1 MLVAVVLTPAF
12 VALFLPLC
20 DSVSASRDIKTYGM
34 AERANHLDFDIRE
47 QLVRPPL
54 LRPHRHDYFQ
64 IQVSLQGDGEQTVG
78 ASVRP
83 FGRGTLSFVLPYRV
97 HVVSHP
103 EGSRYVILNFSQAFL
118 RPDLQADPLD
128 LEDVPL
134 SLAPEL
140 GPFLFQ
146 EYTDF
151 AFGPGAFA
159 EVEALVQRMLRENAQ
174 RRHGSLTLLRGLLL
188 QLLGLTCQVFE
199 ADLARLAA
207 QHAQKT
213 SQREALQRVARF
225 IRDHLAEDL
234 TLADAAAAAFLS
246 PNYLANLLKK
256 ETGKTFTELLTER
269 RMERAQE
276 LLAHT
281 SQRVMQVAHAV
292 GFADESYFTRRFRQ
306 SMGLSPRAW
315 RDQLRQRLQHPA

>member
-1 MLVAVVLTPAF
+1 M
-12 VALFLPLC
+12 
-20 DSVSASRDIKTYGM
+20 S
-34 AERANHLDFDIRE
+34 ERADHLDFDIRE

-64 IQVSLQGDGEQTVG
+64 IQVSLEGDGEHTVG

-83 FGRGTLSFVLPYRV
+83 FAGGTLSFVLPYRV

-103 EGSRYVILNFSQAFL
+103 PGSRYVIINFSQSFW
-118 RPDLQADPLD
+118 RPDLQVDALD

-140 GPFLFQ
+140 GLFLFQ
-146 EYTDF
+146 EFTDF
-151 AFGPGAFA
+151 QFPPEAFA
-159 EVEALVQRMLRENAQ
+159 EVQALISRMLRENAQ
-174 RRHGSLTLLRGLLL
+174 RRLGSLAVLRGLLL
-188 QLLGLTCQVFE
+188 QLLGLSCQQFE
-199 ADLARLAA
+199 ADLLRLSAARA
-207 QHAQKT
+207 QQT
-213 SQREALQRVARF
+213 SQHEALQRVVRYL
-225 IRDHLAEDL
+225 REHLAEDL
-234 TLADAAAAAFLS
+234 TLGDAAAAAFLS

-276 LLAHT
+276 LLAHS
-281 SQRVMQVAHAV
+281 SQRVMQIAHAV

-306 SMGLSPRAW
+306 SVGLSPRAW
-315 RDQLRQRLQHPA
+315 RERLRHKMDAAAQGPGADAA